1 MRACEAK
8 PYAVH
13 SRLLLTLALF
23 AASVLWLGAT
33 PTTLGASVV
42 VFPLTV
48 NGDAQKDS
56 GNRLAVLIA
65 QQMAENGVKVV
76 APTPGTQRKDFLD
89 VARQLGC
96 DYYVT
101 GFITPLGQEVTVVEQ
116 VVSTISG
123 TVVFSNSAQLLTYA
137 DANGQG
143 ALLAGA
149 VLRHAGRGLASLGEA
164 PANVST
170 PAPKESN
177 EANLTGIFKRKPKAK
192 AKASPSAS
200 PAAAAATLAQAAPP
214 KPVPTTRARA
224 PEPVRTAAPITPA
237 PVPPNRSVPTPAP
250 AGTVA
255 AAGGARVVLFEFGG
269 TAASDRRAFARA
281 ALESRLVKSGQS
293 VKRAAAL
300 DPTEVVKRAADLC
313 AQNGAKALVDAQLAT
328 RDGDQTYG
336 PNTVALIDV
345 RAVDCTGRVVFQQR
359 FERDGTG
366 RKNWERAI
374 DSAAAAAVSPL
385 DRAIR

>member
-1 MRACEAK
+1 MRF
-8 PYAVH
+8 
-13 SRLLLTLALF
+13 RLLFMLALF
-23 AASVLWLGAT
+23 ASSSLWLGAT
-33 PTTLGASVV
+33 PSSLGASVV

-48 NGDAQKDS
+48 NGDAEKDS

-65 QQMAENGVKVV
+65 QQMAENGVKVT
-76 APTPGTQRKDFLD
+76 APPPGTQRKDFLD

-96 DYYVT
+96 EYYVA
-101 GFITPLGQEVTVVEQ
+101 GFITPLGREVTVVEQ

-123 TVVFSNSAQLLTYA
+123 TVVYSTSAQLLTYA
-137 DANGQG
+137 DASGQG

-164 PANVST
+164 PNAAT

-192 AKASPSAS
+192 PSPSAS
-200 PAAAAATLAQAAPP
+200 PAAATVAQAAPP
-214 KPVPTTRARA
+214 KPAPTTQTRA
-224 PEPVRTAAPITPA
+224 PEPVRTAAPVTPA
-237 PVPPNRSVPTPAP
+237 PVPPSRSVPTPA
-250 AGTVA
+250 AAVTVA
-255 AAGGARVVLFEFGG
+255 AAGPAGRVVLFEFGG
-269 TAASDRRAFARA
+269 PAASDRRAFARQ
-281 ALESRLVKSGQS
+281 ALETRLLKSGQN
-293 VKRAAAL
+293 VARAGAV
-300 DPTEVVKRAADLC
+300 DPAEVVKRAADLC
-313 AQNGAKALVDAQLAT
+313 AQNSAKALVDAQLAT

-336 PNTVALIDV
+336 PNTVAAIDV
-345 RAVDCTGRVVFQQR
+345 RAVDCSGRVVFQQH